1 MTQDIEKDRDEK
13 SIPCLYFK
21 KPGRDNTRK
30 TLATAARRVR
40 ELDLRTVLI
49 ASTSGETG
57 LMAAELIDVE
67 NLVVVSHSTGFIRP
81 DVQQMTP
88 EDREALEKSGARIL
102 TVQHAFGGIGRAVRK
117 KLGTYE
123 LEELVAFT
131 LRLFGQG
138 MKVAIEIALMAADA
152 GLVST
157 FEPCVSI
164 GGTNDGADTAVLLK
178 PAHAQNFF
186 DLKVQEILAKPRF
199 WDD

>member
-13 SIPCLYFK
+13 TIPCLYFK
-21 KPGRDNTRK
+21 NPGRDNTRK
-30 TLATAARRVR
+30 TLETAARRIR
-40 ELDLRTVLI
+40 ELDLRTVLV

-57 LMAAELIDVE
+57 LMAAELIEVE

-88 EDREALEKSGARIL
+88 EDQETLEKSGARIL
-102 TVQHAFGGIGRAVRK
+102 TAQHAFGGIGRAVRK

-123 LEELVAFT
+123 LEEIIAFT

-157 FEPCVSI
+157 FESCVSI

-178 PAHAQNFF
+178 PAHTQNFF
-186 DLKVQEILAKPRF
+186 DLKVQEILAKPRL
-199 WDD
+199 WED